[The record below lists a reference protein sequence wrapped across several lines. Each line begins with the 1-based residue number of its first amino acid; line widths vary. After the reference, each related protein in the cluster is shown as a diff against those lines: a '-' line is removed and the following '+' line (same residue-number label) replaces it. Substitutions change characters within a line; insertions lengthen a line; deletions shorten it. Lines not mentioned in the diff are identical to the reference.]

1 MSGIVGVW
9 NLNGHPLDPAVLSRM
24 SGSLQLR
31 GPDGESRQV
40 AGSIGLAHQHSW
52 VTPEETGEV
61 QPLVGRAGVML
72 AMDGRLDNRDE
83 LLPALGLPKTASDA
97 ACLLAAYGVWK
108 ERFAER
114 LNGDF
119 AVAVFDAA
127 RQQLLLIRDS
137 IGVRPLYYYRDER
150 LFVFASEIK
159 ALLAHP
165 DVPVR
170 PDDEGLA
177 DYMLLG
183 ARPLDRQDIT
193 CFAGISAV
201 VPAHLVIITPDG
213 VVTQRYWDFDPGHAI
228 RLGSFDEYAEAF
240 RERFAEA
247 VRRRTRS
254 NRPVAVSVS
263 GGLDSS
269 SIFCQAEA
277 LRRAGATHCSAIAGL
292 SYTGAEGTDADERR
306 YLLEIEREYTIG
318 IERFPIEPLVGLM
331 RGAHEQIRTIEAP
344 FLDYTWGVTTELHGR
359 AAARGARI
367 LLSGHWGDQVL
378 FSSAYLVDLFRRLAW
393 GEVRRHLHE
402 YARYFGATEARGLA
416 RRFAVDVVRH
426 HVPPRLLPPLKW
438 IRRRLLGVQRP
449 KSCFSDAFRR
459 RALRFADRPATI
471 GEGFH
476 SAQARSIYLE
486 ARSKYH
492 VQCMEWNN
500 KISALYG
507 LDAAFPFL
515 DRDLLAFLMAVPG
528 EIQNRNGVP
537 RALLR
542 EAMRG
547 VLPEPVRTRTWKA
560 DFSSVVNSGVA
571 QDASMLARALSP
583 ESLGVRLGYLDAVRL
598 APEVARLSG
607 NLVGL
612 DCLNSWDLADLFGLE
627 MWLQVFLDPA
637 GRTTVPASHQ
647 LQDSVE

>member
-426 HVPPRLLPPLKW
+426 HVPPRLRPPLKW

-471 GEGFH
+471 GEGFD